1 MSKAPR
7 PDVHA
12 STERLQVT
20 ASYARA
26 RLAFGAPLML
36 ALSRVKST
44 AYRVSLP
51 AQGRARAAHAS
62 ILAKGCHLFVAVAEA
77 LLLLA

>member
-36 ALSRVKST
+36 ALSGVKST
-44 AYRVSLP
+44 AYRVSHP
-51 AQGRARAAHAS
+51 AKGRARAEHA
-62 ILAKGCHLFVAVAEA
+62 IIFARGGRLFVAGAHA
-77 LLLLA
+77 LLPHA